1 MPKPSTSG
9 KDMRTSTKRAL
20 WSIILFLFASAGLRP
35 SLRASQKSP
44 RELVIPENESR
55 QGDQFL
61 AGDSVR
67 VDGELVGDLVF
78 GGRSAHITGIVNG
91 DIIACAQDISVAGKV
106 EEDIWVC
113 CQRLLVLGSSDDI
126 RAVSQHLEIAGRVS
140 GSVLWLGQDLQL
152 ARGGEIGRSLRFGA
166 QKAAL
171 LGRIGGDLG
180 GAADELILEGQIDG
194 DVDVKVRRLI
204 IEDTAMVQGSR
215 AWKKPLLPLV
225 PSCLVGSSRWHR
237 KSRQRSPGS

>member
-1 MPKPSTSG
+1 M
-9 KDMRTSTKRAL
+9 
-20 WSIILFLFASAGLRP
+20 
-35 SLRASQKSP
+35 
-44 RELVIPENESR
+44 
-55 QGDQFL
+55 
-61 AGDSVR
+61 
-67 VDGELVGDLVF
+67 
-78 GGRSAHITGIVNG
+78 
-91 DIIACAQDISVAGKV
+91 AGKV

-171 LGRIGGDLG
+171 LGRIGDDLG

-237 KSRQRSPGS
+237 KSRQRRQRSPGS